1 MFARLADYFGPLPPE
16 VDTKSVEQKASGDM
30 FVTASYQTASFMST
44 DYETLIA
51 EGFLK
56 NSAVSACVSAL
67 AFAFPEA
74 PLMVKTVGAKPKDVP
89 VTHPLQALIRRPNP
103 QCGEAELMQ
112 IVANYLANGGNCYV
126 YKARSGSGNN
136 GRVRELWPFSV
147 GQMWPE
153 RPQGIGGLIEW
164 YLYRKPSGETER
176 IPAKDI
182 IHLKW
187 PVIDPWQPWLALAPM
202 RQVFR
207 EIDTDN
213 ELTTYLKAMIQ
224 NDAAPRTI
232 LVFPDGTYL
241 SPEQQELIAAQFG
254 LRHGGDKRGGVSVV
268 TGGADVHRMSMNLQ
282 ELTFDTLRF
291 VPEARICAAFRT
303 PPIIAGL
310 NVGLEHA
317 TYSNIE
323 QASKDYTNRLLVPL
337 WHMVASEFESDLVPE
352 FAVDG
357 SLTIDH
363 DLTKVAAMQENADS
377 KNSRAVTAYKE
388 GVMKLNEA
396 REHIGLDGVPDGDV
410 FKAPAPAPMPPGQ
423 QPTIDVTP
431 IPPKQLTD
439 QAAKA
444 LYTMAVKE
452 MKAKSTEPLE
462 KRMQKAVE
470 GYLAGQ
476 YEEWASAGGS
486 E

>member
-1 MFARLADYFGPLPPE
+1 MFARLRDYFAPLP
-16 VDTKSVEQKASGDM
+16 DLEQKAVLSDGM
-30 FVTASYQTASFMST
+30 YVTASYQTASFMST
-44 DYETLIA
+44 DYDTLIT

-67 AFAFPEA
+67 AFAFPEP
-74 PLMVKTVGAKPKDVP
+74 PLQVRTVGPKGKPIDVP
-89 VTHPLQALIRRPNP
+89 TTHPLQQLIRRPNP

-112 IVANYLANGGNCYV
+112 IVANYLGNGGNCYL
-126 YKARSGSGNN
+126 YKARAG
-136 GRVRELWPFSV
+136 GRVKELWPFSV

-153 RPQGIGGLIEW
+153 RPDGIGGLIKN
-164 YLYRKPSGETER
+164 YLYRKPNGETER

-187 PVIDPWQPWLALAPM
+187 PVIDPWQPWLGLAPM
-202 RQVFR
+202 SGVAR
-207 EIDTDN
+207 EIATDN
-213 ELTTYLKAMIQ
+213 ELTTYLKAVIQ

-232 LVFPDGTYL
+232 LAFPDGTYL

-254 LRHGGDKRGGVSVV
+254 IRHGGERRGGVSIL
-268 TGGADVHRMSMNLQ
+268 TGGADVHRMAMNLQ
-282 ELTFDTLRF
+282 ELTFDTLRA

-323 QASKDYTNRLLVPL
+323 QASKDYTNRCLVPL

-352 FAVDG
+352 FAADG
-357 SLTIDH
+357 SLTVDH
-363 DLTKVAAMQENADS
+363 DLTKVAAMQESADAKRTS
-377 KNSRAVTAYKE
+377 AALLYKE
-388 GVMKLNEA
+388 GIAMLNES
-396 REHIGLDGVPDGDV
+396 REMTGLDSIGPEGDV
-410 FKAPAPAPMPPGQ
+410 FKAAPAPPMPPGQ
-423 QPTIDVTP
+423 PAIDVTP

-444 LYTMAVKE
+444 LYVMAVKE

-462 KRMQKAVE
+462 KRMQRAVE
-470 GYLAGQ
+470 GYLQAQ
-476 YEEWASAGGS
+476 YDLYAAQGGA